1 MRKFYSLIASVVIS
15 ACINAQV
22 FQENFN
28 SMNGTGGNDGSFN
41 GSIAATSLSS
51 YGDWTLNRAYEANAC
66 VKIGTGSG
74 LGSVTTPAIALTG
87 NGTLSFRAAAWNTS
101 REQTSLKISATGG
114 TLSLSEVTLDKG
126 AFKTYTVDI
135 TNATGDLKITFEGF
149 QATNSRFFLD
159 DVVVTETAM
168 SVFDVNA
175 KKISLVK
182 NTVVDTQLLFGT
194 DADIKIYNVNGQLV
208 KSAKVN
214 NGEALNLSSLP
225 KGVYIVSGEVNGE
238 KVSQKI
244 IKK

>member
-1 MRKFYSLIASVVIS
+1 MKKLFSLITSIIVS

-28 SMNGTGGNDGSFN
+28 DINGTGGNDGVFSGN
-41 GSIAATSLSS
+41 VASAPLNS
-51 YGDWTLNRAYEANAC
+51 YGDWTLTRTYEANAC
-66 VKIGTGSG
+66 IKIGTGSG
-74 LGSVTTPAIALTG
+74 LGSVTTPTIALTG
-87 NGTLSFRAAAWNTS
+87 NGKLSFKAAAWDTKT
-101 REQTSLKISATGG
+101 EQTSLKISATGG
-114 TLSLSEVTLDKG
+114 TLSVSEVTLDKG
-126 AFKTYTVDI
+126 AFKIYTVDI

-149 QATNSRFFLD
+149 QAARSRFFLD
-159 DVVVTETAM
+159 DIVVTETTM
-168 SVFDVNA
+168 SVSNINA
-175 KKISLVK
+175 KKINLVK
-182 NTVVDTQLLFGT
+182 NTVVDTQLLFGA

>member
-1 MRKFYSLIASVVIS
+1 MKKLLSLITSIIVS

-28 SMNGTGGNDGSFN
+28 DINGTGVFSGNVASAPLN
-41 GSIAATSLSS
+41 S
-51 YGDWTLNRAYEANAC
+51 YGDWTLNRTYEANAC
-66 VKIGTGSG
+66 IKIGTGSG
-74 LGSVTTPAIALTG
+74 LGSVTTPTIALTG
-87 NGTLSFRAAAWNTS
+87 NGKLSFKAAAWDTKT
-101 REQTSLKISATGG
+101 EQTSLKISATGG
-114 TLSLSEVTLDKG
+114 TLSVSEVTLDKG
-126 AFKTYTVDI
+126 AFKIYTVDI

-149 QATNSRFFLD
+149 QAARSRFFLD
-159 DVVVTETAM
+159 DIVVTETTM
-168 SVFDVNA
+168 SVSNINA
-175 KKISLVK
+175 KKINLVK
-182 NTVVDTQLLFGT
+182 NTVVDTQLLFGA

-214 NGEALNLSSLP
+214 NGGALNLSSLP